1 MSATATSTFTTTTLV
16 GSPDMKGVTI
26 SEKQCPMCWGEG
38 FPPGESGAHDR
49 IQELEGQVH
58 ALTARASVTAVK
70 LNEYEDEVRRLRA
83 SASQAAYDTPRSSLG
98 GPPSSQERSQ
108 TPIERPTSSES
119 QPQPQTYHSRLTT
132 LASLIPYRRSSATPT
147 SAPSTSSGPL
157 PLPTTP
163 TNPLQQMHASPASS
177 DNTSELQ
184 DALERE
190 QSLRKA
196 AESQLSQ
203 ANSELE
209 DLTVQLFSQANEMVA
224 QERKARA
231 KLEERVAVLERRDV
245 EKRGR
250 LERLEKA
257 MARVERLRALV
268 KQ

>member
-1 MSATATSTFTTTTLV
+1 
-16 GSPDMKGVTI
+16 MKGV
-26 SEKQCPMCWGEG
+26 SVSQCPMCWGEG
-38 FPPGESGAHDR
+38 FPPGDSGAHDR

-58 ALTARASVTAVK
+58 MLTARASVTAIK
-70 LNEYEDEVRRLRA
+70 LKEYEQRLR
-83 SASQAAYDTPRSSLG
+83 SSQSQPTYDTPRSSLG
-98 GPPSSQERSQ
+98 GRPTSSQEQLQ
-108 TPIERPTSSES
+108 TPVERPSSSES
-119 QPQPQTYHSRLTT
+119 QPQSQTYHSRLTT
-132 LASLIPYRRSSATPT
+132 LASLLPYRRGSATPA
-147 SAPSTSSGPL
+147 SAPATSSGPP

-163 TNPLQQMHASPASS
+163 TTPLQHMHTSPASS

-196 AESQLSQ
+196 AEAQLSQ
-203 ANSELE
+203 ASSELE
-209 DLTVQLFSQANEMVA
+209 ELTVQLFSQANEMVA

-268 KQ
+268 N